1 MDPFWTALALT
12 TFAGLA
18 TVLGGVLAI
27 VGRAPSGRGLGAA
40 LGLAAGVMLAVSFL
54 EMLPAAVEG
63 LGGAVGPAATA
74 VAVAALILGAGSYVL
89 LERAVPDPV
98 SEMPGD
104 VDDPAGL
111 DRRRMLRLG
120 TVTALAIG
128 LHNLPEGFVT
138 FAGTLQDPSVGLAL
152 AVAMA
157 VHNVPEGVAV
167 AVPVRQAT
175 GSRRKAFA
183 WAAFT
188 GIAEPLGAL
197 IGWLLLAPF
206 LTPAL
211 LAAVFAAVAAVM
223 VTVSLDALLP
233 AARAAGGRA
242 AALGGV
248 LLGVAAMALSLDLLS

>member
-1 MDPFWTALALT
+1 MAP
-12 TFAGLA
+12 
-18 TVLGGVLAI
+18 
-27 VGRAPSGRGLGAA
+27 RA
-40 LGLAAGVMLAVSFL
+40 
-54 EMLPAAVEG
+54 
-63 LGGAVGPAATA
+63 
-74 VAVAALILGAGSYVL
+74 
-89 LERAVPDPV
+89 
-98 SEMPGD
+98 GD

-175 GSRRKAFA
+175 GSRCKAFA

-211 LAAVFAAVAAVM
+211 LAAVFAAVAGVM

>member
-27 VGRAPSGRGLGAA
+27 VGREPSGRGLGAA

-54 EMLPAAVEG
+54 EMLPASVEG
-63 LGGAVGPAATA
+63 LGGAFGPAATA
-74 VAVAALILGAGSYVL
+74 VAVAARALGAGAYVL

-120 TVTALAIG
+120 TVTAL
-128 LHNLPEGFVT
+128 
-138 FAGTLQDPSVGLAL
+138 
-152 AVAMA
+152 AMA

-211 LAAVFAAVAAVM
+211 VAAVFAAVAGVM

>member
-1 MDPFWTALALT
+1 MHPD
-12 TFAGLA
+12 
-18 TVLGGVLAI
+18 V
-27 VGRAPSGRGLGAA
+27 
-40 LGLAAGVMLAVSFL
+40 
-54 EMLPAAVEG
+54 
-63 LGGAVGPAATA
+63 
-74 VAVAALILGAGSYVL
+74 VL

-197 IGWLLLAPF
+197 IGWLLLGPF

-211 LAAVFAAVAAVM
+211 VAAVFAAVAGVM
-223 VTVSLDALLP
+223 VTVSIGAD
-233 AARAAGGRA
+233 G
-242 AALGGV
+242 ALGIMVGADPDVGV
-248 LLGVAAMALSLDLLS
+248 VVMQVDAGSAAEQIGLVEGDVILEIEGRPVGDDASRMSRLVNDHNVGDRITVQWRTADGEVREAEAVLQPALVN

>member
-1 MDPFWTALALT
+1 MLTAHTADDQ
-12 TFAGLA
+12 AEQ
-18 TVLGGVLAI
+18 VL
-27 VGRAPSGRGLGAA
+27 
-40 LGLAAGVMLAVSFL
+40 LGLARGSGTRSLAGI
-54 EMLPAAVEG
+54 PPRG
-63 LGGAVGPAATA
+63 
-74 VAVAALILGAGSYVL
+74 
-89 LERAVPDPV
+89 
-98 SEMPGD
+98 
-104 VDDPAGL
+104 
-111 DRRRMLRLG
+111 RL
-120 TVTALAIG
+120 
-128 LHNLPEGFVT
+128 
-138 FAGTLQDPSVGLAL
+138 
-152 AVAMA
+152 
-157 VHNVPEGVAV
+157 PEGVAV

-211 LAAVFAAVAAVM
+211 VAAVFAAVAGVM

>member
-1 MDPFWTALALT
+1 
-12 TFAGLA
+12 
-18 TVLGGVLAI
+18 
-27 VGRAPSGRGLGAA
+27 
-40 LGLAAGVMLAVSFL
+40 MLAVSFL

-63 LGGAVGPAATA
+63 LGGAVDPAATA

-111 DRRRMLRLG
+111 DRLRMLRLG

-211 LAAVFAAVAAVM
+211 LAAVFAAVAGVM